1 MNTSAVSPRE
11 PYQMEFDVCTI
22 KHLGLQMYSTLPP
35 VIGELVANGWDANAT
50 KVEIVIPEMPID
62 EQTSEI
68 IISDDGMGMSDEDV
82 RNKYL
87 IIGRDRREN
96 EHSDETPPPLNRKIM
111 GRKGIGKF
119 SAFGI
124 AKEIDVESVKDGE
137 FSHFRM
143 NYDELL
149 EKADERTIE
158 FPPLPPTGTVSKG
171 TKIILRH
178 ITKFQNRRIS
188 IKRIRRGLARRFAVI
203 GAQQNFEVAING
215 NPISPE
221 DRDLKPL
228 LDKDMDDKPYLW
240 KYDHV
245 EIQSQ
250 TDWTVSGWIGA
261 LNRTTPDIDG
271 IDRGIVLMARGKLVQ
286 EPFVFDA
293 VVGQQ
298 YALSYLIG
306 ELHVEFVDEIE
317 DTIGTTRNS
326 LVWDTEANT
335 ALKEW
340 GQKEVN
346 RIARE
351 WAKKRRRDNEQQL
364 KENALYG
371 KFREQAEEIGNKRA
385 LKLADQLVRQAID
398 KNPTADVEELEPII
412 QTSLDFLE
420 FDAFWEIAEDLTET
434 EFEDT
439 EKLLNLFRKWEI
451 VEAKEMARVTQGRI
465 TTIEK
470 LQKLIETNALEVPTL
485 HNFLKEF
492 PWVIDPRWTL
502 VDDEVRYSDLL
513 RDEFPE
519 DSDAPE
525 SDRRIDFLCVREGA
539 NLVAVEIK
547 RPQSKASV
555 KEFNQ
560 IEEYVSFM
568 RDYIQRTTDRDY
580 QYEAVTGYLLC
591 GDLVDTYQVREKKR
605 NLANSQIYVRRYIDL
620 LNMVKRAHA
629 EFLKRYKQLQE
640 AKQKAAGYPLKDSYQ
655 PP

>member
-1 MNTSAVSPRE
+1 MASRD
-11 PYQMEFDVCTI
+11 PYRMEFDVCTI

-50 KVEIVIPEMPID
+50 KVEITIPEKPID
-62 EQTSEI
+62 EHSEI

-87 IIGRDRREN
+87 IVGRDRREK
-96 EHSDETPPPLNRKIM
+96 EQSDQTPPPQNRKIM

-124 AKEIDVESVKDGE
+124 AKEIDIESVKDSEG
-137 FSHFRM
+137 SHFRM

-158 FPPLPPTGTVSKG
+158 FPPLPPTETVSKG

-178 ITKFQNRRIS
+178 ITKFKSRRIS
-188 IKRIRRGLARRFAVI
+188 IKRIRRGLARRFSVI
-203 GAQQNFEVAING
+203 GAQQGFEVVING
-215 NPISPE
+215 DPISPE
-221 DRDLKPL
+221 DRDLKSL
-228 LDKDMDDKPYLW
+228 LDKDMDGKPYLW
-240 KYDHV
+240 EYDDV
-245 EIQSQ
+245 EIQPQ
-250 TDWTVSGWIGA
+250 TGWTVSGWIGA

-286 EPFVFDA
+286 EPFVFEA

-298 YALSYLIG
+298 FALSYLIG
-306 ELHVEFVDEIE
+306 ELHVEFVDEVE

-326 LVWDTEANT
+326 LVWDTEPNT

-340 GQKEVN
+340 GQKEVKK
-346 RIARE
+346 IARK
-351 WAKKRRRDNEQQL
+351 WAKKRRDDNEQQL
-364 KENALYG
+364 EENALYV
-371 KFREQAEEIGNKRA
+371 KFREQAEETGNNRA
-385 LKLADQLVRQAID
+385 LKLADRLVRQVID
-398 KNPTADVEELEPII
+398 KNPTADVEEIEPVI

-439 EKLLNLFRKWEI
+439 EKLLNLFREWEI

-470 LQKLIETNALEVPTL
+470 LQKLIEDNALEVPTL

-492 PWVIDPRWTL
+492 PWVIDPRWSL
-502 VDDEVRYSDLL
+502 VDDEVTYSQLL
-513 RDEFPE
+513 RDKFPE

-525 SDRRIDFLCVREGA
+525 SNRRIDFLCVREGA
-539 NLVAVEIK
+539 NLVVVEIK
-547 RPQSKASV
+547 RPQSNASV
-555 KEFNQ
+555 EELNQ
-560 IEEYVSFM
+560 IEEYVIFM
-568 RDYIQRTTDRDY
+568 RAYINRTTDSDY
-580 QYEAVTGYLLC
+580 QYETVTGYLLC
-591 GDLVDTYQVREKKR
+591 GDLVNTDRARGKKDI
-605 NLANSQIYVRRYIDL
+605 LANSQIYVRRYTDL
-620 LNMVKRAHA
+620 LDMVKRAHD
-629 EFLKRYKQLQE
+629 EFLERYNQLQK
-640 AKQKAAGYPLKDSYQ
+640 AKQKAD
-655 PP
+655 

>member
-1 MNTSAVSPRE
+1 MGTRAVASKD
-11 PYQMEFDVCTI
+11 PYRMEFDVYTI

-50 KVEIVIPEMPID
+50 KVEITIPETPID

-68 IISDDGMGMSDEDV
+68 VISDDGMGMSDGDV
-82 RNKYL
+82 REKYL

-96 EHSDETPPPLNRKIM
+96 ERSDETPPPHSRKIM

-137 FSHFRM
+137 VNHFRM
-143 NYDELL
+143 NYDGLL
-149 EKADERTIE
+149 KKADERKIE
-158 FPPLPPTGTVSKG
+158 FPPLASTNTVSKG
-171 TKIILRH
+171 TKVTLRH
-178 ITKFQNRRIS
+178 ITKFQTRRIS
-188 IKRIRRGLARRFAVI
+188 IQRIRRGLARRFAVI
-203 GAQQNFEVAING
+203 GPRQNFEVAING
-215 NPISPE
+215 IPISPE
-221 DRDLKPL
+221 DRDLKRL
-228 LDKDMDDKPYLW
+228 LDKDMNDAPYLW
-240 KYDHV
+240 EYDKK
-245 EIQSQ
+245 EIQPQ
-250 TDWTVSGWIGA
+250 TGWTVSGWIGA

-286 EPFVFDA
+286 EPFVFEA

-298 YALSYLIG
+298 FALSYLIG
-306 ELHVEFVDEIE
+306 ELHVEFVDEGE

-351 WAKKRRRDNEQQL
+351 WSKKRHKDNERQL
-364 KENALYG
+364 EENAVYG
-371 KFREQAEEIGNKRA
+371 EFRERAEEIGNKRA

-398 KNPTADVEELEPII
+398 KNPIAEVAELEPII

-420 FDAFWEIAEDLTET
+420 FDAFWEIAEDLTKT

-439 EKLLNLFRKWEI
+439 EKLLNLFREWEI

-470 LQKLIETNALEVPTL
+470 LQKLIENNALEVPTL

-513 RDEFPE
+513 RDKFPE

-525 SDRRIDFLCVREGA
+525 SDRRIDFLCVREGT
-539 NLVAVEIK
+539 NLVVVEIK
-547 RPQSKASV
+547 RPQAKASM
-555 KEFNQ
+555 KELNQ
-560 IEEYVSFM
+560 IEEYVIFM
-568 RDYIQRTTDRDY
+568 RENIPQTTDPDY
-580 QYEAVTGYLLC
+580 QYEAITGYLLC
-591 GDLVDTYQVREKKR
+591 GDLVDTYQVRGKRKILEK
-605 NLANSQIYVRRYIDL
+605 SQIYIRRYIDL
-620 LNMVKRAHA
+620 LAMVKRAHK
-629 EFLKRYKQLQE
+629 EFLKRYDQLRE
-640 AKQKAAGYPLKDSYQ
+640 AKQKAENNLG
-655 PP
+655 